1 MEWKMHFNKTSMMKL
16 KLWRNHLDDWIKL
29 NWIKVDRAVCS
40 VMGFNKGIC
49 IFRPLVL
56 CLAPVPESQ
65 FAFNSPG
72 PQFVFTGPGPRFAY
86 LLALPSNLLFTSSG
100 QDFTTTTTAT
110 CTITTPAITTNEKVK
125 SYFSKFVSVMATF
138 PRTGKQQLLKQLAA
152 GCFWNKF
159 G

>member
-29 NWIKVDRAVCS
+29 NWIKVDHAVCS

-56 CLAPVPESQ
+56 CLTPVPES
-65 FAFNSPG
+65 
-72 PQFVFTGPGPRFAY
+72 QFVFTGPGPRFAY
-86 LLALPSNLLFTSSG
+86 LLALASNLLFTSSG